1 MNGLL
6 LDTHTWIWYAEGISE
21 RLPTDAI
28 GRIEVM
34 RRQSRL
40 FVSTV
45 SVWEIG
51 MLQNKRRL
59 TLSAAFNIW
68 VERATALS
76 GLRLLPLDAES
87 AVESTQLP
95 GSIHGDP
102 ADRFLIAL
110 ARVKGLHLM
119 TADERIIEYGR
130 EGYVDVLQAGDFV

>member
-6 LDTHTWIWYAEGISE
+6 LDTHAWLWYAEGIAQC
-21 RLPTDAI
+21 LPADAI
-28 GRIEVM
+28 AHIEAM

-59 TLSAAFNIW
+59 TLSAAFNVW
-68 VERATALS
+68 VERATSLP

-102 ADRFLIAL
+102 ADRFLIAI
-110 ARVKGLHLM
+110 ARVKGLHLI
-119 TADERIIEYGR
+119 TADKKIIEYGR
-130 EGYVDVLQAGDFV
+130 EGYLNVFELGG

>member
-6 LDTHTWIWYAEGISE
+6 LDTHAWLWYAEGISR
-21 RLPTDAI
+21 RLPANAVA
-28 GRIEVM
+28 RIEAM

-40 FVSTV
+40 FVSTI
-45 SVWEIG
+45 SIWEIG

-59 TLSAAFNIW
+59 TLSAAFNVW
-68 VERATALS
+68 VERATSLP

-102 ADRFLIAL
+102 ADRCLIAI
-110 ARVKGLHLM
+110 ARVKGLHLI
-119 TADERIIEYGR
+119 TADKKIIEYGR
-130 EGYVDVLQAGDFV
+130 EGYVNVFELGG

>member
-6 LDTHTWIWYAEGISE
+6 LDTHARLWYAQGIAQ
-21 RLPTDAI
+21 RLPADAVA
-28 GRIEVM
+28 RIEAM

-59 TLSAAFNIW
+59 TLSAAINVW
-68 VERATALS
+68 VDRATALP

-87 AVESTQLP
+87 ALESTQLP
-95 GSIHGDP
+95 GPIHGDP
-102 ADRFLIAL
+102 ADRFLIAI

-119 TADERIIEYGR
+119 TADEKIVEYGR
-130 EGYVDVLQAGDFV
+130 EGYVNVLQTGDSG

>member
-6 LDTHTWIWYAEGISE
+6 LDTHAWLWYAEGNSE
-21 RLPTDAI
+21 RFPADAVAH
-28 GRIEVM
+28 IEAM

-40 FVSTV
+40 FVSTI
-45 SVWEIG
+45 SIWEIG

-59 TLSAAFNIW
+59 TLSAAFNVW
-68 VERATALS
+68 VEHATALP
-76 GLRLLPLDAES
+76 GLRSLPLDAES

-102 ADRFLIAL
+102 ADRFLIAI

-119 TADERIIEYGR
+119 TADEKIAEYAR
-130 EGYVDVLQAGDFV
+130 EGYLKVFGLAG